1 MKIKMKIVA
10 VIPAYNEEKY
20 VEDVIIKTKNYV
32 DEVIVID
39 DCSKDDTF
47 QKTKKSG
54 VVVLRHI
61 VNLGKG
67 AALKTGCEAALKLNA
82 THIVALDADGQ
93 HDPSEIPD
101 LIKTLNGSDIVFG
114 VRKFNENMPLVAKIG
129 NAGLSFVTKILFGI
143 SISDTQSGFR
153 AFTSDAYK
161 KIRWNCPEY
170 AVENEII
177 ARAGKNRLSYKEVN
191 IKTIYNDKY
200 KGTTFIDGFKILLN
214 MLVWRLTI

>member
-1 MKIKMKIVA
+1 MKTVA

-20 VEDVIIKTKNYV
+20 IGEVIENTKNYV
-32 DEVIVID
+32 HQIIVID
-39 DCSKDDTF
+39 DCSKDNTF
-47 QKTKKSG
+47 QKAKKSE
-54 VVVLRHI
+54 VIVLKHI

-101 LIKTLNGSDIVFG
+101 LIKVLDGSDIVFG
-114 VRKFNENMPLVAKIG
+114 VRKFNKNMPLVAKVG
-129 NAGLSFVTKILFGI
+129 NAGLSFITKILFGI

-153 AFTSDAYK
+153 AFTAEAYK
-161 KIRWNCPEY
+161 KIRWNSPEY
-170 AVENEII
+170 AVETEMI
-177 ARAGKNRLSYKEVN
+177 ARAGKNKLSYKEAT

-200 KGTTFIDGFKILLN
+200 KGTTFVDGFKILLN
-214 MLVWRLTI
+214 MIIWRLTI